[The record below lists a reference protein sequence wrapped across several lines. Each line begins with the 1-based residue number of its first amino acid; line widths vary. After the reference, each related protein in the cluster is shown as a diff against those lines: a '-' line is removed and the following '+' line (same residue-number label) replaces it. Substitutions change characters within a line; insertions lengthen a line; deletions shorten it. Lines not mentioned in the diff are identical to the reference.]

1 MKGRILKIIISLSLI
16 ICIGLFGVV
25 MSGCNYNELP
35 ELPPENQEPTDN
47 DYVLPDN
54 QEPTDNEVDLEII
67 SQQHD
72 QLIKSYARMP
82 TLDDDFD
89 DDEITI
95 ILDGEHS
102 GTGIGNSRYN
112 FDEVIAELK
121 KVDNIDINSVEEL
134 FKPKEGVPV
143 LATYRRMFFVKLK
156 TPGKDKII
164 EAIKQLQEL
173 DMVLAA
179 EPKYNRYAVN
189 D

>member
-1 MKGRILKIIISLSLI
+1 TIAIFLVIALFVSLVVANYTFSSGASTKIVSAAELKE
-16 ICIGLFGVV
+16 
-25 MSGCNYNELP
+25 YN
-35 ELPPENQEPTDN
+35 
-47 DYVLPDN
+47 
-54 QEPTDNEVDLEII
+54 I

-102 GTGIGNSRYN
+102 GTGIGNSSYN
-112 FDEVIAELK
+112 FDEVLAELK

-134 FKPKEGVPV
+134 FELKEGVPV
-143 LATYRRMFFVKLK
+143 LATYRRMLIVKLK